1 MKKEY
6 IETSGWDAITRA
18 FEKLYPEQTDPLH
31 YAPIISWR
39 LGGEDPLDGIS
50 VYDGGDYY
58 HFVTYGL
65 SELYDKESEDFDYSG
80 YGFELTLKLKK
91 SSLKNTEEELNCI
104 CGILQTLGRITFE
117 NGDIFLPFEYIYTG
131 QKTGMDS
138 KSISNITGFV
148 TVPDEVGEINTPN
161 GLLQFV
167 QLVGM
172 TDAELKAIVDKKN
185 TVEEMIEKLGHSMTD
200 FKRKSLI

>member
-6 IETSGWDAITRA
+6 IETFGWDAITRA

-91 SSLKNTEEELNCI
+91 SSLKNIEEELNCI

-117 NGDIFLPFEYIYTG
+117 NGDVFQPFEYIYTG
-131 QKTGMDS
+131 QKNGMDS
-138 KSISNITGFV
+138 KSLSNITGFV
-148 TVPDEVGEINTPN
+148 TVLDEIGEINTPN

-172 TDAELKAIVDKKN
+172 TDAELKNIVDKKI
-185 TVEEMIEKLGHSMTD
+185 TVEEMVEKLGHTLTD
-200 FKRKSLI
+200 FNRKSLV

>member
-1 MKKEY
+1 M
-6 IETSGWDAITRA
+6 
-18 FEKLYPEQTDPLH
+18 
-31 YAPIISWR
+31 
-39 LGGEDPLDGIS
+39 
-50 VYDGGDYY
+50 
-58 HFVTYGL
+58 
-65 SELYDKESEDFDYSG
+65 
-80 YGFELTLKLKK
+80 
-91 SSLKNTEEELNCI
+91 NCI

-117 NGDIFLPFEYIYTG
+117 NGDIFQPFEYIYTG

-185 TVEEMIEKLGHSMTD
+185 TVEEMIEKLGHTLTD
-200 FKRKSLI
+200 FKRKSLV

>member
-1 MKKEY
+1 MEEEKNM
-6 IETSGWDAITRA
+6 TGWNAITDT
-18 FEKLYPEQTDPLH
+18 FLKLYPKQTEPLH
-31 YAPIISWR
+31 FAPLFSYR
-39 LGGEDPLDGIS
+39 LGGDPLDNIN
-50 VYDGGDYY
+50 VYESDDFF
-58 HFVTYGL
+58 HFVSYGL
-65 SELYDKESEDFDYSG
+65 SELYEKESEDKEYSG
-80 YGFELTLKLKK
+80 YGFEFTLKLKK
-91 SSLKNTEEELNCI
+91 SSLNNVQNELECV
-104 CGILQTLGRITFE
+104 CGILQSLAGETFS
-117 NGDIFLPFEYIYTG
+117 NGSIFQPFEYIYTG

-185 TVEEMIEKLGHSMTD
+185 TVEEMIEKLGHTLTD
-200 FKRKSLI
+200 FKRKSLV

>member
-172 TDAELKAIVDKKN
+172 TDAELKTIVDKKN

>member
-50 VYDGGDYY
+50 VYDGGEYY

-91 SSLKNTEEELNCI
+91 SSLKNKEKELNCI

-117 NGDIFLPFEYIYTG
+117 NGDIFQPFEYIYTG

-172 TDAELKAIVDKKN
+172 TDAELKTITDKKN
-185 TVEEMIEKLGHSMTD
+185 TVEEMIEKLGHTLTD
-200 FKRKSLI
+200 FKRKSLV